1 MEASFLTPDLS
12 LGPLPMGPRDLF
24 PLNPGVS
31 LSLVGPV
38 LPVPGAHREWG
49 VQPFKPE
56 SKVWGALGCPS
67 MAESEYQGWIPYEA
81 GKMISRERVLLIEDS
96 VLLSHTAIFGFANI
110 ALRGQLESG
119 DWVSKARTSC

>member
-1 MEASFLTPDLS
+1 
-12 LGPLPMGPRDLF
+12 
-24 PLNPGVS
+24 
-31 LSLVGPV
+31 
-38 LPVPGAHREWG
+38 
-49 VQPFKPE
+49 
-56 SKVWGALGCPS
+56 

-119 DWVSKARTSC
+119 DWVLKARTPC